1 MHTLII
7 DCTAFLLHLAVYAL
21 NADGEVYQKNYMPA
35 EDIPGY
41 ASVNR
46 NIKTIQLA
54 GPTEYCMELKKELE
68 SKLALEYAINDI
80 EIEVI

>member
-1 MHTLII
+1 MHSLII
-7 DCTAFLLHLAVYAL
+7 DCSAFLLHLAVYAI
-21 NADGEVYQKNYMPA
+21 NADGEVYQRDYMSA

-46 NIKTIQLA
+46 DIKTIKLA
-54 GPTEYCMELKKELE
+54 GPTEYCMGLKEELE